1 MEYPSCNGMLRPGGL
16 GLTARG
22 LALAR
27 FAPNARL
34 LDVACGNGATLA
46 FLRNQ
51 GYAAQG
57 IDHDPSRAAS
67 VENAALAQ
75 AESLPYGDNTF
86 DGILMEC
93 CLCDFEQPQT
103 ALTEA
108 ARVLAHGGKLLLSDL
123 YARQPVPLTA
133 QAPRFRLYDQ
143 PTLHAWL
150 AQAGFS
156 LDHFED
162 HSPALAAF
170 CGQLLL
176 SGGSGAL
183 ARIGLD
189 LPALKAAGCG
199 YYLVIAA
206 KAAP

>member
-1 MEYPSCNGMLRPGGL
+1 MEYPSCNGILRPGGL

-27 FAPNARL
+27 FATGAHL

-46 FLRNQ
+46 FLCNQ
-51 GYAAQG
+51 GFAAQG
-57 IDHDPSRAAS
+57 VDRDPSRAAS

-75 AESLPYGDNTF
+75 AESLPYADNTF

-93 CLCDFEQPQT
+93 CLCDFEAPQT
-103 ALTEA
+103 ALSEA
-108 ARVLAHGGKLLLSDL
+108 ARVLAPGGKLLLSDL
-123 YARQPVPLTA
+123 YARRPAAQP
-133 QAPRFRLYDQ
+133 QSSRFRLYDQ
-143 PTLHAWL
+143 SALHAWL
-150 AQAGFS
+150 TQAGFS
-156 LDHFED
+156 LDQFED
-162 HSPALAAF
+162 HSRALAAF

-176 SGGSGAL
+176 SGGSDAF
-183 ARIGLD
+183 ARMGLD

-199 YYLVIAA
+199 YYLALAV